1 MVPGRI
7 VFLALLNS
15 ATLWLYSIASIVVA
29 KDIGNRLELSPP
41 NEADAMLL
49 GLGEEEDAM
58 LLGLGEEADAMLMGP
73 SDDDGEVEGA
83 MLLGPS
89 NHDCEEADAMARRK
103 TPR

>member
-29 KDIGNRLELSPP
+29 KDIGNRLELGPP
-41 NEADAMLL
+41 NE
-49 GLGEEEDAM
+49 EEAM

-73 SDDDGEVEGA
+73 SDADGEVEGA

>member
-29 KDIGNRLELSPP
+29 KDIGNRLELGPP
-41 NEADAMLL
+41 N
-49 GLGEEEDAM
+49 EEDAM
-58 LLGLGEEADAMLMGP
+58 LLGLGEEADAMLRGP
-73 SDDDGEVEGA
+73 SDADGEVEGA

>member
-58 LLGLGEEADAMLMGP
+58 LMGP